1 MNTNLNTVNEIV
13 AVRAPELTP
22 EMNSPEWVTQSLQI
36 DSLTLVDIVT
46 DVEMSFGLSFSDDAL
61 EELQSVQDILN
72 LIQNS
77 Q

>member
-1 MNTNLNTVNEIV
+1 MNTNLDTVKEIV
-13 AVRAPELTP
+13 AVRAPELAP

-61 EELQSVQDILN
+61 EELHSVQDILN
-72 LIQNS
+72 FIQNS